1 MTKLSLEEFND
12 TLFATILTILLREEN
27 IKAAVEETMVG
38 YKVRRL
44 TLCTAYEIKKRE
56 SCGFLYRLFGK
67 EYYAVVNR
75 QWLEI
80 TLSDDEGLRII
91 SI

>member
-12 TLFATILTILLREEN
+12 TLLATLLTISLQQEN

-56 SCGFLYRLFGK
+56 SNGFLGWLFDK
-67 EYYAVVNR
+67 EYYVIVHR
-75 QWLEI
+75 QWLKI
-80 TLSDDEGLRII
+80 TILERN
-91 SI
+91 